1 MGHSRLCGGTFHY
14 RNMSQGASATHTHTR
29 IFIRACTDMKTHQ
42 ICSVGARHNGGKYRI
57 YEEFCVF
64 EIENEKQKVN
74 MVTTGIE
81 EISRTEAAKKKG

>member
-1 MGHSRLCGGTFHY
+1 MGENTEFMRS
-14 RNMSQGASATHTHTR
+14 
-29 IFIRACTDMKTHQ
+29 
-42 ICSVGARHNGGKYRI
+42 
-57 YEEFCVF
+57 FCVF